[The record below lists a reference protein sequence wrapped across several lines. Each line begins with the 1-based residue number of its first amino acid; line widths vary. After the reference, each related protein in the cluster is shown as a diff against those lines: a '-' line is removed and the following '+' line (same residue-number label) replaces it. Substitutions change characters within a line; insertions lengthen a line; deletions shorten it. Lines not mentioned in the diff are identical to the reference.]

1 MEICQ
6 GTKPHRQP
14 PHVKPNPLTRG
25 GERPTRQSSLNSQAA
40 GPSPRRQ
47 TGRTGLSNPAELLLP
62 ECHRLGS
69 ADCLNIPPQEDM
81 GERFQEQPS
90 NKSATLVMA
99 LQRAQK
105 KRLQKKE
112 YQVMTD
118 IMLLQVA
125 AKNYTL
131 EPEDPFWAWFQAME
145 SLSEVLMQF
154 QRLNYNTTSS
164 KTKHKTKKA
173 SQWKKQD
180 TVFLAL
186 ERRKATPVLGQEG
199 VLGQRSLKDSHFQWL
214 LLFLGKSLQPLNLR
228 SSEGLSLLF
237 AQIH

>member
-14 PHVKPNPLTRG
+14 PHVKPNPLTSG

-40 GPSPRRQ
+40 GFSPRRQ

-99 LQRAQK
+99 LRRAQK

-145 SLSEVLMQF
+145 SLSETPWSAHWRTFPVTR
-154 QRLNYNTTSS
+154 QRKGSHLSPR
-164 KTKHKTKKA
+164 
-173 SQWKKQD
+173 
-180 TVFLAL
+180 AL
-186 ERRKATPVLGQEG
+186 TPPSIEN
-199 VLGQRSLKDSHFQWL
+199 F
-214 LLFLGKSLQPLNLR
+214 
-228 SSEGLSLLF
+228 
-237 AQIH
+237 

>member
-14 PHVKPNPLTRG
+14 PHVKPNPLTSG

-40 GPSPRRQ
+40 GFSPRRQ

-99 LQRAQK
+99 LRRAQK

-145 SLSEVLMQF
+145 SLSEMNSTGNKSIPF
-154 QRLNYNTTSS
+154 FYN
-164 KTKHKTKKA
+164 H
-173 SQWKKQD
+173 
-180 TVFLAL
+180 
-186 ERRKATPVLGQEG
+186 
-199 VLGQRSLKDSHFQWL
+199 SLRN
-214 LLFLGKSLQPLNLR
+214 NLR
-228 SSEGLSLLF
+228 DEKGGAFLSALVWRATL
-237 AQIH
+237 ILGSC

>member
-145 SLSEVLMQF
+145 SLSEVRGADAVPEIELQYDKF
-154 QRLNYNTTSS
+154 QNQTQN
-164 KTKHKTKKA
+164 
-173 SQWKKQD
+173 
-180 TVFLAL
+180 
-186 ERRKATPVLGQEG
+186 
-199 VLGQRSLKDSHFQWL
+199 
-214 LLFLGKSLQPLNLR
+214 
-228 SSEGLSLLF
+228 
-237 AQIH
+237 

>member
-164 KTKHKTKKA
+164 KYGGNTKPNTKP
-173 SQWKKQD
+173 KKH
-180 TVFLAL
+180 LN
-186 ERRKATPVLGQEG
+186 G
-199 VLGQRSLKDSHFQWL
+199 RSRTQ
-214 LLFLGKSLQPLNLR
+214 
-228 SSEGLSLLF
+228 SSWP
-237 AQIH
+237 

>member
-105 KRLQKKE
+105 KRPQKKE

-186 ERRKATPVLGQEG
+186 EWRKATPDLGQEG
-199 VLGQRSLKDSHFQWL
+199 GLGQRSLKDSHFQWL

>member
-105 KRLQKKE
+105 KRPQKKE

-145 SLSEVLMQF
+145 SLSEVRDPLECPLEDLSSDKAEKGVPSLPQVLMQF

-164 KTKHKTKKA
+164 KYGGNTKPNTKP
-173 SQWKKQD
+173 KKH
-180 TVFLAL
+180 LN
-186 ERRKATPVLGQEG
+186 G
-199 VLGQRSLKDSHFQWL
+199 RSRTQ
-214 LLFLGKSLQPLNLR
+214 
-228 SSEGLSLLF
+228 SSWP
-237 AQIH
+237 

>member
-14 PHVKPNPLTRG
+14 PHVKPNPLTSG

-40 GPSPRRQ
+40 GFSPRRQ

-99 LQRAQK
+99 LRRAQK

-145 SLSEVLMQF
+145 SLSEVRDFLVE
-154 QRLNYNTTSS
+154 SI
-164 KTKHKTKKA
+164 
-173 SQWKKQD
+173 QD
-180 TVFLAL
+180 
-186 ERRKATPVLGQEG
+186 
-199 VLGQRSLKDSHFQWL
+199 S
-214 LLFLGKSLQPLNLR
+214 
-228 SSEGLSLLF
+228 SSEEDDSPVCKEQWTDDLSRRSTINKISLF
-237 AQIH
+237 ASKNKGFG